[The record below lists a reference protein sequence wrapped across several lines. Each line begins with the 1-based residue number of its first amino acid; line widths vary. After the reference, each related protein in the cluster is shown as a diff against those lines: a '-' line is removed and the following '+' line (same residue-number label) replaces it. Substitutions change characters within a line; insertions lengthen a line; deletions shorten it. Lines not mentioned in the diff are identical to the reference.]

1 MWLSTIFFD
10 IVWYMNTSKLPLN
23 ISVVIPV
30 YNEERVIGGCLEA
43 LMPQLQDGD
52 EVIVVDNNSKDRTVE
67 IIKKHYPQVKIV
79 RETRQGITYARTR
92 GFDEAGCPIIA
103 RIDADTIVAGDWL
116 TVIRERFTNSPATD
130 AVGGLS
136 GVAGVSP
143 EGKIWMVWFSR
154 VTKYLN
160 QKKFKTAPIMFGHNM
175 ALTKQVWHKI
185 RPTLSMGDKD
195 ITEDLDVTLAIHS
208 IGGNVVHDPR
218 MLVNIYISR
227 FLNFKKI
234 YQYHKSDIKTL
245 QKYNII

>member
-1 MWLSTIFFD
+1 
-10 IVWYMNTSKLPLN
+10 MNTDKSPLP

-30 YNEERVIGGCLEA
+30 YNEERIIGRCLEA

-67 IIKKHYPQVKIV
+67 IIKKQYPQAKVI
-79 RETRQGITYARTR
+79 RETKQGITYARAK
-92 GFDEAGCPIIA
+92 GFDEARCPIIA
-103 RIDADTIVAGDWL
+103 RIDADTIVADDWL
-116 TVIRERFTNSPATD
+116 SVIRERFTNHPTTD

-136 GVAGVSP
+136 GIAGLSP
-143 EGKIWMVWFSR
+143 KGKIWVVWFSR
-154 VTKYLN
+154 MTKYLN

-175 ALTKQVWHKI
+175 ALTRQMWLKI
-185 RPTLSMGDKD
+185 RPILSVGDKN

-208 IGGNVVHDPR
+208 AGGNVVHDPR

-234 YQYHKSDIKTL
+234 HQYHKSDIKTL